1 MDSLRVRLYNVRFGD
16 AILVSFP
23 EEDGGDE
30 VVRHILIDV
39 GNILGTAGGSDAV
52 FEPIVRNVL
61 EETGGQPVDLY
72 VMTHEHLDH
81 VQGLFHAH
89 EKSSLDVTAEYAW
102 LTASSHPTYY
112 ETHEEARKGI
122 QAAAAMYERIGLY
135 LSSLGTL
142 EEIPPPVD
150 ALLANNDA
158 LMGIGGNPSSTKECV
173 DFLRSRAPAEKTFY
187 VHRETDVSEAHP
199 FTEAKIELWGPEE
212 DTAVYYGRFQPAA
225 LQPLAVDATAG
236 EPPALAEPKPP
247 RGVDAGAF
255 YNLVEM
261 RKRGYLDNLLAI
273 DRAANNT
280 SVVFCLEWR
289 GWKLLFPGD
298 AEERSWR
305 EMDKRGLLQTVHFFK
320 VGHHGSHNG
329 TPDED
334 LLEKLLPLD
343 PPDDRPRFAAV
354 STFPGSYNNVP
365 DDDGT
370 LARLEARCE
379 LRSTLSVADG
389 EWIDLEFAAQP

>member
-1 MDSLRVRLYNVRFGD
+1 MDFLRVRLYNVRFGD
-16 AILVSFP
+16 AILVTFP
-23 EEDGGDE
+23 DADGDDE

-39 GNILGTAGGSDAV
+39 GNVLGTAGGSDVV

-61 EETGGQPVDLY
+61 EETGGKPVDLY

-89 EKSSLDVTAEYAW
+89 ERSGLEVTADYAW
-102 LTASSHPTYY
+102 LTASSHPEYY

-122 QAAAAMYERIGLY
+122 QAAAAMYQRIGLY
-135 LSSLGTL
+135 LSALDTL
-142 EEIPPPVD
+142 EEVPPGVD
-150 ALLANNDA
+150 ALLANNDT
-158 LMGIGGNPSSTKECV
+158 LMSLGGNPSRTKDCV
-173 DFLRSRAPAEKTFY
+173 DFLRTRAPEDKTFY
-187 VHRETDVSEAHP
+187 VHRESDLSEAHP
-199 FTEAKIELWGPEE
+199 FTEAKLVLWAPEE
-212 DTAVYYGRFQPAA
+212 DTAVYYGRFQPAT
-225 LQPLAVDATAG
+225 LQPLAVDATPG
-236 EPPALAEPKPP
+236 EAPVLTEPKPP
-247 RGVDAGAF
+247 PGVDAGAF

-273 DRAANNT
+273 DKAANNS

-289 GWKLLFPGD
+289 GWKLVFPGD

-305 EMDKRGLLQTVHFFK
+305 EMDKRGLLQPVHFYK

-343 PPDDRPRFAAV
+343 PPDERQRLAAV
-354 STFPGSYNNVP
+354 STHPESYPNVP
-365 DDDGT
+365 DEVGT
-370 LARLEARCE
+370 LQRLAVRCE
-379 LRSTLSVADG
+379 VRSTLSVADG
-389 EWIDLEFAAQP
+389 EWIDLEFPADP